1 MFRDLRF
8 AGCGKFEGV
17 VLGFVV
23 VECMTARSGA
33 VVAELFSRVR
43 YNTRSYAM
51 SLKLSQHSL
60 TVTVNSKL
68 HGHRIDARPR

>member
-8 AGCGKFEGV
+8 AGV

-23 VECMTARSGA
+23 VNACTARSEA
-33 VVAELFSRVR
+33 VVAELSSRVR

-51 SLKLSQHSL
+51 SLKFCLSIALQ
-60 TVTVNSKL
+60 
-68 HGHRIDARPR
+68 